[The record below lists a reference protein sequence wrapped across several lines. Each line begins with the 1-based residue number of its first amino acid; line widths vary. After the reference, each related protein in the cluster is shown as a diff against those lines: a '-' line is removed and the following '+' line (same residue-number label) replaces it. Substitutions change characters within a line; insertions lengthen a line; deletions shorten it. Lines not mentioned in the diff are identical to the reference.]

1 MTTTLSNQQI
11 NALAFL
17 MHELRPEWDTP
28 GCVAALRRCPE
39 VGLGDLMIAVAKGA
53 VDQAND
59 TPAALVHLNN
69 RAWDSDWYLPCK
81 THPNTRARRTNGEC
95 AACWTDRQV
104 RELEAEAERGV
115 TIMRMPQEARDRILA
130 AIDASLQRRH
140 YEAELAASAPSSPE
154 QPTGDRNEA
163 VMEGSG

>member
-1 MTTTLSNQQI
+1 MTTTRMSSQQI

-53 VDQAND
+53 VDPAND

-81 THPNTRARRTNGEC
+81 AHPNTRARRTNGEC

-104 RELEAEAERGV
+104 RELEAEAERAV
-115 TIMRMPQEARDRILA
+115 TIQRMPQEARDKILA

-140 YEAELAASAPSSPE
+140 HEAELASRQTP
-154 QPTGDRNEA
+154 PTEERKDEEA
-163 VMEGSG
+163 VGV